1 LIVDDHR
8 LFADAIRA
16 ALIADGVESVT
27 AVTCGADAIAEVLR
41 EAPDVALVDIGLPG
55 ESGLQVGRRILELN
69 ARIKVIALTALDSP
83 KLVQEAVRK
92 GFHGFLMKDARVDQF
107 LDAIRAVLDGEIVLP
122 PRPESRAPVRRSES
136 DARDILLA
144 DHLTPRELEVLDL
157 LTAGA
162 DTKRIAEQLRV
173 APNTVRTHVQSVL
186 SKLQV
191 HSRLEAAAF
200 AARYARDRQRAAR

>member
-1 LIVDDHR
+1 MV
-8 LFADAIRA
+8 
-16 ALIADGVESVT
+16 ADGVEYVT
-27 AVTCGADAIAEVLR
+27 AVSCGADAIAEVLR

-69 ARIKVIALTALDSP
+69 SRIKVIALTALDSP

-92 GFHGFLMKDARVDQF
+92 GFHGYLMKDAHVEQF
-107 LDAIRAVLDGEIVLP
+107 LGAVRAVLDGQVVLP
-122 PRPESRAPVRRSES
+122 PRPESRAPVRRSTS
-136 DARDILLA
+136 DADDILLA
-144 DHLTPRELEVLDL
+144 DHLTPREIEVLDL

-200 AARYARDRQRAAR
+200 AARYARERQRAAR